1 MPCAVLP
8 LSGMPS
14 NRVVLAFIS
23 SGRIKG
29 VRAMITNRLSRMLKG
44 LGMVA
49 VVVGMVGVS
58 CDAQAL
64 PSFARR
70 ENMAC
75 TGCHTAWPALNAFGR
90 RYKELGYMV
99 MKGQPAEH
107 VDVSKT
113 LSLPQQLP
121 LSLLVNARPFDK
133 KRNAS
138 PKIRSLHE
146 VELMGAG
153 NFAQWGSF
161 FLELEAEDENNGFNV
176 FIPVGV
182 GAIHVSEQLNIVAG
196 QSGPFFYDPYNTLN
210 GRRFTRQKTHLVSDG
225 GASGG
230 ASIGGHLQNVAAYG
244 RIGKVLYGV
253 GLGADAG
260 SDFEGGGPNNWSG
273 RLAVDVLEKE
283 LSIGSFVYD
292 GSEDITT
299 ISGPAETDFTRVGV
313 DFQGQVGPLNYQGAY
328 MWSEDDTFDP
338 SSGLKTGDENNNLF
352 LAEVFYTLSCEK
364 LQDMKI
370 PIRQIVPFL
379 RYEYF
384 ERNDGKEEHGDLI
397 LNLQAYL
404 AENVRVS
411 FEYAEEVDGGQGRRF
426 TGFLVF
432 GL

>member
-1 MPCAVLP
+1 
-8 LSGMPS
+8 
-14 NRVVLAFIS
+14 
-23 SGRIKG
+23 
-29 VRAMITNRLSRMLKG
+29 MITKRLSRLLKG
-44 LGMVA
+44 LGMSA
-49 VVVGMVGVS
+49 VVLGIVGVTA
-58 CDAQAL
+58 DAQAL

-138 PKIRSLHE
+138 PKIRALHE

-153 NFAQWGSF
+153 NYAQWGSF
-161 FLELEAEDENNGFNV
+161 FVELEAEDENNGFDV
-176 FIPVGV
+176 FVPVGV
-182 GAIHVSEQLNIVAG
+182 GAIHISEQLNIVG
-196 QSGPFFYDPYNTLN
+196 GLSGPFFYDPYNTLN
-210 GRRFTRQKTHLVSDG
+210 GRRFTRQKSHLVEGSDG
-225 GASGG
+225 GSAFTPSVG
-230 ASIGGHLQNVAAYG
+230 IGDHLQNVAAYG

-253 GLGADAG
+253 GLGADVG

-283 LSIGSFVYD
+283 LSIGSFIYD
-292 GSEDITT
+292 GTEDVTT
-299 ISGPAETDFTRVGV
+299 GSGMQEADFTRVGV

-328 MWSEDDTFDP
+328 MWSEDDTFDT
-338 SSGLKTGDENNNLF
+338 SGARTGDEQNNLF

-364 LQDMKI
+364 LQDLKI
-370 PIRQIVPFL
+370 PVRQIVPFL

-384 ERNDGKEEHGDLI
+384 ERSDGNEEHGDLI

-404 AENVRVS
+404 AENIRVS
-411 FEYAEEVDGGQGRRF
+411 FEYAEEVDGGTGRRF